1 MRLLSRALDQFG
13 GKVET
18 TFERTGLICKLSAAL
33 PENYTASVESDITR
47 STSVRHE
54 SGLAESVQEARRD
67 VRCGSFSTEP
77 VKTVRL

>member
-33 PENYTASVESDITR
+33 PENYTASVE
-47 STSVRHE
+47 
-54 SGLAESVQEARRD
+54 
-67 VRCGSFSTEP
+67 F
-77 VKTVRL
+77 